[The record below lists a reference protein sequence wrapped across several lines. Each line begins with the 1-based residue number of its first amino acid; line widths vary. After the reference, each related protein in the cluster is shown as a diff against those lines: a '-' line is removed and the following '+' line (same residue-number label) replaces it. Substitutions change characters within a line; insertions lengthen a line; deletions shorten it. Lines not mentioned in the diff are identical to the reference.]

1 MFLFLDF
8 LYYNPNQNPNLYE
21 CKELRTHF
29 LNVNNIAEPIII
41 NEQQLGIVR
50 SAKILGITLT
60 DDLKW
65 NKHIGIVVFKPS
77 KILYYLLTQLQ
88 RAGVD
93 ENHLIDVYNAC
104 IRSVVEYACELFFI
118 QCFLRIFSRN

>member
-21 CKELRTHF
+21 CKELRTQF
-29 LNVNNIAEPIII
+29 SEREYIAEPIII
-41 NEQQLGIVR
+41 NEQQLEIVR

-65 NKHIGIVVFKPS
+65 NKHIGIFVFKPS
-77 KILYYLLTQLQ
+77 TQLSLDAITTCWC
-88 RAGVD
+88 RLKSF
-93 ENHLIDVYNAC
+93 N
-104 IRSVVEYACELFFI
+104 
-118 QCFLRIFSRN
+118 

>member
-21 CKELRTHF
+21 CKESRTQF
-29 LNVNNIAEPIII
+29 SKREYMAEPIII
-41 NEQQLGIVR
+41 NEQQLEIVR

-65 NKHIGIVVFKPS
+65 NKHIGIFVFKPS

-93 ENHLIDVYNAC
+93 ENHLMFITRVSDQFWNTPVK
-104 IRSVVEYACELFFI
+104 FFI